1 MPLNLFGSVR
11 ATALVALVGASF
23 ASPILVKS
31 DALASVGKTLGG
43 DAKAA
48 EVVEELVAG
57 GFAFAMPA
65 DWGKLGASATT
76 APHDTNSSPDAG
88 AVVSA
93 VCPAGST
100 GAACKDGVRITFIT
114 YKGHHAEEGAEPG
127 HGAEAEG
134 LPVLT
139 SLEEV
144 FDARFRGEFSTFTK
158 GEVKLLPSADGTQ
171 WLRYGFSHKVEGAV
185 QQQVVAAYRSDDG
198 GSVIAVATGPTKA
211 MTKHGG
217 EIDRFL
223 GSAHELVEPA
233 AH

>member
-1 MPLNLFGSVR
+1 VPLNLFGSVR

-31 DALASVGKTLGG
+31 DALASVGKTFGG
-43 DAKAA
+43 GAKPA

-57 GFAFAMPA
+57 GFAYEMPT

-76 APHDTNSSPDAG
+76 AAHDATSTSHDSG

-100 GAACKDGVRITFIT
+100 GAACKEGVRITFIT
-114 YKGHHAEEGAEPG
+114 YKAAGEE
-127 HGAEAEG
+127 EAR

-139 SLEEV
+139 SLERV
-144 FDARFRGEFSTFTK
+144 FDERFRAEFATFTK
-158 GEVKLLPSADGTQ
+158 GEAQLRPSADATQ
-171 WLRYGFSHKVEGAV
+171 WLRYDFSHKVGGAV
-185 QQQVVAAYRSDDG
+185 QQQVVAAYRGDDG
-198 GSVIAVATGPTKA
+198 ASVIAVAAGPTKA
-211 MTKHGG
+211 MAKHGA

-223 GSAHELVEPA
+223 GSAHELAEPA